1 MATQNDPSL
10 KLARPPNDEDDIASI
25 DGPLVSRKGQP
36 ADADIPGDMMGRLSV
51 QDPAAVVM
59 SNVRNGGGSFDIVNN
74 DSLEVQ
80 LPTPRSQGIIM
91 NNNNSDNP
99 VSPNRPALDASSDG
113 RDQGLPLQPRSS
125 SQQAV
130 QQLALAV
137 GTGGANSKH
146 PNEAASKALQNQQKT
161 AAQRSTGGADPM
173 DELIAHREGSIP
185 ILTNDMGESGGGA
198 DMNGEAED
206 DEEFVEE
213 EEEDEEEE
221 ESSEASPSD
230 EDGSWITWFCSLRGN
245 EFFCEVDED
254 YIQVSKYISL
264 VSSGGYGAI
273 GRFIQTFF
281 MVHACILTLSVFF
294 PVFAG

>member
-1 MATQNDPSL
+1 MATQKDPSVN
-10 KLARPPNDEDDIASI
+10 LARPTNEEDDIASI
-25 DGPLVSRKGQP
+25 DGPLVSRKGSP
-36 ADADIPGDMMGRLSV
+36 ADADVPGDMMGRLSV

-59 SNVRNGGGSFDIVNN
+59 RNGGGSFDIVNS

-91 NNNNSDNP
+91 NNANQ
-99 VSPNRPALDASSDG
+99 VSPTRPALDASSDG

-125 SQQAV
+125 SQQAI

-137 GTGGANSKH
+137 GTGGGAVGAGASSRH
-146 PNEAASKALQNQQKT
+146 PNEAASKALQNSQKA
-161 AAQRSTGGADPM
+161 AAQRNTGGADPM

-185 ILTNDMGESGGGA
+185 IITNADMGESGA
-198 DMNGEAED
+198 DKNVEAED
-206 DEEFVEE
+206 DEEFVED
-213 EEEDEEEE
+213 EEEDEEEEE

-254 YIQVSKYISL
+254 YIQVSKLNSR
-264 VSSGGYGAI
+264 VSSEGYGASVRF
-273 GRFIQTFF
+273 RFIQSL
-281 MVHACILTLSVFF
+281 V
-294 PVFAG
+294 

>member
-1 MATQNDPSL
+1 MATKNDPSSNP
-10 KLARPPNDEDDIASI
+10 ARPPNEEEDVASI
-25 DGPLVSRKGQP
+25 DGPLVSRKGHP
-36 ADADIPGDMMGRLSV
+36 VAADVPGDMMGRLSV
-51 QDPAAVVM
+51 QDPAAVLM
-59 SNVRNGGGSFDIVNN
+59 TNSRNGGGSFDIVNS

-91 NNNNSDNP
+91 NNNNNDNP
-99 VSPNRPALDASSDG
+99 VSPTRPALDASSDG

-125 SQQAV
+125 SQQAI

-137 GTGGANSKH
+137 GTGGKH
-146 PNEAASKALQNQQKT
+146 PNEAASKALQNSQKA

-185 ILTNDMGESGGGA
+185 IITNDMGESGVA
-198 DMNGEAED
+198 DKNGEAED
-206 DEEFVEE
+206 DEEFVED
-213 EEEDEEEE
+213 EEEDEEE

-254 YIQVSKYISL
+254 YIQVSK
-264 VSSGGYGAI
+264 
-273 GRFIQTFF
+273 
-281 MVHACILTLSVFF
+281 
-294 PVFAG
+294 